1 MPMRVGIAGWLVAMA
16 TALLATV
23 AGLAS
28 AQAPVPV
35 RVISFGGGFNLPLWA
50 GQSQGFFATNG
61 IDVKLSHTPDSK
73 ALFADL
79 AAGRQDIAMT
89 AFDNVVAYQEGQG
102 EVALGETD
110 FFAFMGSDS
119 GFLSLVAAPD
129 VKRVGDLRG
138 KEVSVDAMSN
148 GFAFALREMLT
159 KNGVAE
165 TDVTWARAGGTDRRY
180 QALVEGKHAATM
192 LRAPFD
198 LLAMNKGYNR
208 LATAPEVLGPY
219 MGIAG
224 VARRSWARENERL
237 VIGYIRGYSAAV
249 AWLYDRNNREAVEA
263 ILMANVKTMTPE
275 LARQSYELML
285 DEKTGF
291 FRDVALDPAGVSTVL
306 ALRSKY
312 GEPKKTLFDPSRYP
326 DHRYLEAASGKRP

>member
-1 MPMRVGIAGWLVAMA
+1 MRVRTAGWLVAMA
-16 TALLATV
+16 AAALAIF
-23 AGLAS
+23 AGPAS

-35 RVISFGGGFNLPLWA
+35 RVISFGGGFNLPVWV
-50 GQSQGFFATNG
+50 GQSRGFFAANG
-61 IDVKLSHTPDSK
+61 IDVKLSYTPDSK

-102 EVALGETD
+102 EVALGDTD

-119 GFLSLVAAPD
+119 GFLSLVTAPD
-129 VKRVGDLRG
+129 VKRFADLRG
-138 KEVSVDAMSN
+138 KEVSVDAMTN
-148 GFAFALREMLT
+148 GFAFALREMLA

-165 TDVTWARAGGTDRRY
+165 SEVVWARAGGTDRRY

-208 LATAPEVLGPY
+208 VATAPEVLGPY

-224 VARRSWARENERL
+224 VARRSWARDNEAL
-237 VIGYIRGYSAAV
+237 VVGYIRGYRAAV
-249 AWLYDRNNREAVEA
+249 AWLYDRNNREAAEA
-263 ILMANVKTMTPE
+263 ILMESVKTMTPA
-275 LARQSYELML
+275 LARQSYDLML

-312 GEPKKTLFDPSRYP
+312 GEPKKTLSDPSRYVDP
-326 DHRYLEAASGKRP
+326 RYHEAASGKRP